1 MMGERQLTEEELRQS
16 KINITKIISAYDW
29 QELEDERFGNSEF
42 TDLIEYDSKN
52 SKQEQQSPTRVQNF
66 RQRGNG
72 YTGKP

>member
-1 MMGERQLTEEELRQS
+1 MGKRRLTEEELKQS
-16 KINITKIISAYDW
+16 KTNIVEIISKYNW
-29 QELEDERFGNSEF
+29 QELEDERFNDSEF
-42 TDLIEYDSKN
+42 TDLIQYDSKN